1 MHKRIE
7 ILQGNKDLKVE
18 LINSQT
24 ELYGTCLH
32 KPDLHRNS
40 TDETLAK
47 KVVGSS
53 ISNLDCVCQNINS
66 RVNCS
71 GYFNGN
77 GNCLLYQPT
86 TDTTNACTEPND
98 VEYID
103 V

>member
-7 ILQGNKDLKVE
+7 ILWGNEELKVE
-18 LINSQT
+18 LVNSQT

-32 KPDLHRNS
+32 KPDFHRYS
-40 TDETLAK
+40 TDDALAK
-47 KVVGSS
+47 KDVGSS

-66 RVNCS
+66 RVNCR

-77 GNCLLYQPT
+77 VNNLLCQPT
-86 TDTTNACTEPND
+86 TDTNNAHIKPMD

-103 V
+103 I